1 MTVWSCLQKFFH
13 IITLVFLVYPQI
25 LPDNTFQSTTKLVC
39 RLLPKSLVFITAVIP
54 SVQTKSL
61 ATSNFGRPL
70 PKRTKFL
77 TTMTPSKS
85 KKASS
90 RFGRLFTKGS
100 QFYHSG
106 YFKLAINEIDN
117 FVSKN

>member
-25 LPDNTFQSTTKLVC
+25 LPDNTFQSTTKLVR

-61 ATSNFGRPL
+61 AASNFGRPL

-77 TTMTPSKS
+77 TTMTPSIYKQ
-85 KKASS
+85 
-90 RFGRLFTKGS
+90 KGFF
-100 QFYHSG
+100 QIWETLYI
-106 YFKLAINEIDN
+106 KLAINEIDN
-117 FVSKN
+117 LVSKN

>member
-13 IITLVFLVYPQI
+13 IITLVFPVYLQI

-39 RLLPKSLVFITAVIP
+39 RLLLKSFVFTSVIP
-54 SVQTKSL
+54 IVQIKSL